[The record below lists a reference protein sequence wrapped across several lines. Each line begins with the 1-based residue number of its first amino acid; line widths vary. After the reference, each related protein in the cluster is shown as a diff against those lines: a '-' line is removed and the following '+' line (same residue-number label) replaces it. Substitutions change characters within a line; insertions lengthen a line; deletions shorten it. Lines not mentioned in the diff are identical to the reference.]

1 MILAIPRCMSQHV
14 MIITIL
20 HFNLLVV
27 LFCRM
32 PVRISNLTKSF
43 LLSQGRNARRLYGT
57 TSLAGG
63 FRLYKKSPRYPRGKE
78 TRIKSV
84 YLNCAVMVM
93 PAVGVT
99 LCGFSV
105 DPSDHPVNTAPA
117 LATAVNCSSLF
128 EKNLH

>member
-63 FRLYKKSPRYPRGKE
+63 FRLYKK
-78 TRIKSV
+78 
-84 YLNCAVMVM
+84 
-93 PAVGVT
+93 
-99 LCGFSV
+99 
-105 DPSDHPVNTAPA
+105 APQNA
-117 LATAVNCSSLF
+117 EPF
-128 EKNLH
+128 HKM